1 MSLINI
7 CHLTF
12 SYEGSFDTIFEDVSF
27 QIDTDWKLG
36 FIGRNGRGKTTF
48 LQLLTGK
55 YGYSGSISK
64 SGVEFGYFPFT
75 VADPYQN
82 TLEIAQ
88 DVLPC
93 RPLWQITRE
102 LSLLDLDDEVLYRP
116 FITLSQGEQTKV
128 LLAVLFLKENCF
140 LLIDEPTNHLD
151 ASSRQKVCSYLKNK
165 KGFIL
170 VSHDRAF
177 LDGCVDHILSINR
190 SNLEIQKG
198 NFSSWYQNK
207 QQRDHF
213 ELAEN
218 EKLKKEINR
227 LNQSARRTANWSNAV
242 EKTKYGTKNSGL
254 RPDRGYIG
262 HKSAKMMQRTKAI
275 EQRRQSAV
283 ESKQKLLKNLEQA
296 DSLSLHPLAYHTNR
310 LAVLQNVS
318 IFYKQKL
325 VCKDVSFTIT
335 QGDRIALQGKNGSG
349 KSSVLKLING
359 TPVFYTGSLHIGS
372 QVKISY
378 VPQDTSFLQGD
389 LSSYAAQHQ
398 IDESLFKAILRKL
411 DFARTQFEKDMH
423 TFSAGQK
430 KKVLLAK
437 SLCERAHL
445 YIWDEPLNYIDV
457 FYRMQIEALLKSC
470 AATVLFVEHDLSFTE
485 NIATR
490 IIRL

>member
-1 MSLINI
+1 
-7 CHLTF
+7 
-12 SYEGSFDTIFEDVSF
+12 
-27 QIDTDWKLG
+27 
-36 FIGRNGRGKTTF
+36 
-48 LQLLTGK
+48 
-55 YGYSGSISK
+55 
-64 SGVEFGYFPFT
+64 
-75 VADPYQN
+75 
-82 TLEIAQ
+82 
-88 DVLPC
+88 
-93 RPLWQITRE
+93 
-102 LSLLDLDDEVLYRP
+102 
-116 FITLSQGEQTKV
+116 
-128 LLAVLFLKENCF
+128 
-140 LLIDEPTNHLD
+140 
-151 ASSRQKVCSYLKNK
+151 
-165 KGFIL
+165 
-170 VSHDRAF
+170 
-177 LDGCVDHILSINR
+177 
-190 SNLEIQKG
+190 
-198 NFSSWYQNK
+198 
-207 QQRDHF
+207 
-213 ELAEN
+213 
-218 EKLKKEINR
+218 
-227 LNQSARRTANWSNAV
+227 
-242 EKTKYGTKNSGL
+242 
-254 RPDRGYIG
+254 
-262 HKSAKMMQRTKAI
+262 MQRTKAI

-457 FYRMQIEALLKSC
+457 FSRMQIEALLKSC